1 VKQILNRVKLCASSL
16 DESHAAVEDGKMMRP
31 APIVLPRM
39 LRTSFVVLAYLILSQ
54 FVSGCATV
62 GEHEVGQSDRLSG
75 ERVKIR
81 GRIIA
86 AEGENLKVT
95 TAAGEVLV
103 HVPEN
108 TRLSGIA
115 AAQLSEITV
124 GTYVGTAAVKQA
136 DGNLRALEVHIFP
149 EEARGA
155 GEGHRPWDLTPDSTM
170 TNANVEKVEQVS
182 VEKVQGSLLTLKYK
196 GGEAKV
202 FIPPGTPI
210 VKNVPAD
217 RSALKQGAGVY
228 IAAVRGDDGTV
239 TATRVAVGLNGIMPP
254 M

>member
-1 VKQILNRVKLCASSL
+1 MKTRQISVRWVAGASLLALVSFL
-16 DESHAAVEDGKMMRP
+16 PQAAFGQAEAPKGKP
-31 APIVLPRM
+31 V
-39 LRTSFVVLAYLILSQ
+39 T
-54 FVSGCATV
+54 
-62 GEHEVGQSDRLSG
+62 
-75 ERVKIR
+75 IR
-81 GRIIA
+81 GKIA
-86 AEGENLKVT
+86 SIDGQNLKIT
-95 TAAGEVLV
+95 TAAGDVLV
-103 HVPEN
+103 RVPEN
-108 TRLSGIA
+108 TRVGGVA
-115 AAQLSEITV
+115 AAQLSDISA
-124 GTYVGTAAVKQA
+124 GSYVGTTAIKQP
-136 DGNLRALEVHIFP
+136 DGNLKALEVHIFP
-149 EEARGA
+149 EEGRGT
-155 GEGHRPWDLTPDSTM
+155 GEGHRPWDLTPGSTM

-202 FIPPGTPI
+202 FIPLGTPI